1 MKTRA
6 NEKKTKDLKSNV
18 VTISANNQKTNYS
31 EEPYRKKLN
40 LKKRIKTIQRN
51 IKFINNLYTLIAVV
65 ISFFIQ
71 IRIMDM
77 CDEITRESYYFSIVG
92 ICMISYYLLAVMFY
106 FVSTYPYII
115 KREKEIDRCN
125 AKIEEIESISRSEM
139 NRIINHIKFC
149 EICRQTDSIMADD
162 KYNENK

>member
-1 MKTRA
+1 
-6 NEKKTKDLKSNV
+6 
-18 VTISANNQKTNYS
+18 
-31 EEPYRKKLN
+31 
-40 LKKRIKTIQRN
+40 
-51 IKFINNLYTLIAVV
+51 
-65 ISFFIQ
+65 
-71 IRIMDM
+71 MDM

-139 NRIINHIKFC
+139 NRIISHIKFC
-149 EICRQTDSIMADD
+149 EICRQTDSIMTDD
-162 KYNENK
+162 KHNENK

>member
-51 IKFINNLYTLIAVV
+51 IKFINNFYTLIAVV

-77 CDEITRESYYFSIVG
+77 CDEITRELFLYCRNLYDFLLSSCSYVLFCKY
-92 ICMISYYLLAVMFY
+92 ISLY
-106 FVSTYPYII
+106 
-115 KREKEIDRCN
+115 
-125 AKIEEIESISRSEM
+125 
-139 NRIINHIKFC
+139 H
-149 EICRQTDSIMADD
+149 
-162 KYNENK
+162 